1 MAGEDKARALALAAF
16 EENAEVLV
24 TYQLDLLAHLERQ
37 LRAAHRLM
45 RNIEKLRNVSRRR
58 AGPEISNGERG
69 DALSHLDAEL
79 DDIDAQ
85 VRIQRQLSLDMH
97 ATVDQMQAKLKQ
109 FRQVSPRSR
118 SSSDEASE

>member
-1 MAGEDKARALALAAF
+1 MSAEDSASALAAF

-58 AGPEISNGERG
+58 AGSQLSNGERG
-69 DALSHLDAEL
+69 DALTHLDAEL

-85 VRIQRQLSLDMH
+85 VRIQRQLSVDMH
-97 ATVDQMQAKLKQ
+97 ATVDQMHAKLKQ
-109 FRQVSPRSR
+109 FRQVSPRPR
-118 SSSDEASE
+118 SSTDEASG